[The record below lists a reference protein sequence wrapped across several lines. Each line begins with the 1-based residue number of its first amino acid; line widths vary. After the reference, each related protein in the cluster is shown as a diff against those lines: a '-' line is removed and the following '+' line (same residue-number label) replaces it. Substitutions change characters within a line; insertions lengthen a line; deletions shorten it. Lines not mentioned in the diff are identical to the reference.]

1 MVSKVSGTDGIRYP
15 MPTLPSAY
23 IVSVSYRPREPSKIL
38 ATEYPRLNWSANI
51 VSVSYRPRVPSKVL
65 ATEYP
70 RLNFFSP
77 GLTLR
82 TAGHRIIRSGSR
94 RSTSEHENSINQQN
108 KPHRFA
114 ANHSSVLILWHAPT
128 FFQLFSKWKKNE
140 KTFFFSNG
148 NSIYLPCSSFSWF
161 RILKFFFIF
170 HVFVVGVSDDF

>member
-1 MVSKVSGTDGIRYP
+1 MLHN
-15 MPTLPSAY
+15 TLLGLQLFK
-23 IVSVSYRPREPSKIL
+23 PSKKWNLGRNPVITISISL
-38 ATEYPRLNWSANI
+38 LHFF
-51 VSVSYRPRVPSKVL
+51 VYRFHFPISSTFISPSDDISFPWL
-65 ATEYP
+65 
-70 RLNFFSP
+70 

-114 ANHSSVLILWHAPT
+114 ANHSSVLVLWHAPT
-128 FFQLFSKWKKNE
+128 FFEMKKKWEN
-140 KTFFFSNG
+140 FFFLSNG

-170 HVFVVGVSDDF
+170 HVFVGGVSDDF